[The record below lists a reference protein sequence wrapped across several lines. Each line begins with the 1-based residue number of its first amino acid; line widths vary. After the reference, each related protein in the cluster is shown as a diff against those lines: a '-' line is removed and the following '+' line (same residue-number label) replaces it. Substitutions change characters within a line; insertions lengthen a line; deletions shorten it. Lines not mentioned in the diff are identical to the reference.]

1 MSTAAKLTPD
11 ASDEPT
17 IGRLVADTTSDLSS
31 LIRDEIALAKS
42 ELSFSAKAG
51 GIGAALFAVAA
62 FFGVLAIIMVSIAF
76 AYALASLPHIGNT
89 VAFLIV
95 FAVYLLIAA
104 ILAFVGLRKIKQVRA
119 PEKTIATMKSNKQV
133 LKRS

>member
-1 MSTAAKLTPD
+1 MSTAAKLGPD
-11 ASDEPT
+11 TSDEPT
-17 IGRLVADTTSDLSS
+17 IGRLIADSTGDISA

-62 FFGVLAIIMVSIAF
+62 FFGLLAIIMVSIAF
-76 AYALASLPHIGNT
+76 AYALASLPHIGDT

-95 FAVYLLIAA
+95 FAVYLIIAGV
-104 ILAFVGLRKIKQVRA
+104 LALVGLRKIKQVRA
-119 PEKTIATMKSNKQV
+119 PEKTIATMKSNAQV

>member
-1 MSTAAKLTPD
+1 MSTAVNLEPD
-11 ASDEPT
+11 ASGEPT

-31 LIRDEIALAKS
+31 LVRDEIALAKS
-42 ELSFSAKAG
+42 ELTFSAKAG

-62 FFGVLAIIMVSIAF
+62 FFGLLAIIMVSIAF
-76 AYALASLPHIGNT
+76 AYALASLPHIGDT

-104 ILAFVGLRKIKQVRA
+104 VLAFVGLRKIKQVRA
-119 PEKTIATMKSNKQV
+119 PEKTIATMKSNTQV
-133 LKRS
+133 LKRG